1 MAVET
6 EYVDCQLRVIQVIMK
21 AVQTLLLEIW
31 KNVFQEIGPNKQ
43 AGVAILISD
52 KHSTKSYEMK

>member
-21 AVQTLLLEIW
+21 AVQTLLLGIW
-31 KNVFQEIGPNKQ
+31 KNVFQGQKVNF
-43 AGVAILISD
+43 
-52 KHSTKSYEMK
+52 